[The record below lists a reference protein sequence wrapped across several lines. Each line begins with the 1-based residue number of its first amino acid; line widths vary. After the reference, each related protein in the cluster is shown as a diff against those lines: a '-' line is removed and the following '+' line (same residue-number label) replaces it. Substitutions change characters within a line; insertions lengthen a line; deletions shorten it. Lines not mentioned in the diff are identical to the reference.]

1 MAQRLQYSLMCK
13 FWLKNCKI
21 RYPTPVNTL
30 HGLFFLPERKFNSF
44 RNFRTSYIVNHT
56 YLCGMEIILKYFPDL
71 TKTQQA
77 QFAQLLP
84 LYREWNEKI
93 NVVSRKDIDNLYE
106 RHILHSLAI
115 AKMVQFEPGA
125 QILDLGTGGGLPGIP
140 LAILF
145 PETKFTMV
153 DGTGKKIR
161 VANSIIDKIGLKNA
175 VAKHVRAEELNRKF
189 DFVLARAV
197 TGLDRLFEWTR
208 KLLKRKQNHGTPNGL
223 ITLKGGNVNA
233 EIVKLPGRQYVEVY
247 VISDFFE
254 EEYFEEKFVV
264 YVQG

>member
-1 MAQRLQYSLMCK
+1 
-13 FWLKNCKI
+13 
-21 RYPTPVNTL
+21 
-30 HGLFFLPERKFNSF
+30 
-44 RNFRTSYIVNHT
+44 
-56 YLCGMEIILKYFPDL
+56 MEIILKYFPDL
-71 TKTQQA
+71 TETQKE
-77 QFAQLLP
+77 QFAQLKP
-84 LYREWNEKI
+84 LYTEWNEKI

-115 AKMVQFEPGA
+115 AKMVSFMPGG

-175 VAKHVRAEELNRKF
+175 VAKHMRAEELNRKF

-197 TGLDRLFEWTR
+197 TRIDRLQAWTR
-208 KLLKRKQNHGTPNGL
+208 KLLKKKQNHGLPNGL
-223 ITLKGGNVNA
+223 ITLKGGDVNS
-233 EIVKLPGRQYVEVY
+233 EIAKMPGNNYVEVY
-247 VISDFFE
+247 VISDYFD